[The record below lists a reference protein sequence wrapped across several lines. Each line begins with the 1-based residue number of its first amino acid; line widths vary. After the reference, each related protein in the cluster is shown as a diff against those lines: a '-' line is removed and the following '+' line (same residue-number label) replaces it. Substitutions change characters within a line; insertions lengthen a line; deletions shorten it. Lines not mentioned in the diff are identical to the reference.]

1 MPDLVRNYM
10 DNLPKPDQKS
20 TIQMLNDLSKQY
32 GTKAAVEALKLA
44 IEKDSVNKADA
55 TVLAARITGYGIDTP
70 PEPGPSL
77 AVYDQAF
84 LPQPSETKK
93 EGVA

>member
-1 MPDLVRNYM
+1 M
-10 DNLPKPDQKS
+10 
-20 TIQMLNDLSKQY
+20 
-32 GTKAAVEALKLA
+32 EALKLA

-55 TVLAARITGYGIDTP
+55 TILAARITGYGIDTP

-84 LPQPSETKK
+84 LPQPSESRK
-93 EGVA
+93 EVVA